1 MHEPKDEPVLG
12 TGGYR
17 AAVIYLCYNYT
28 TFNGY
33 SQIKTAQ
40 ILSTAPPV
48 NCKFRADRN
57 PRKEKIPVRSV
68 SVRGSQHWRQRSSYF
83 KTLCFGGSYLL
94 FGKSNGQNAV
104 FVLRVYPV
112 SIDV

>member
-40 ILSTAPPV
+40 ILLTAPPV
-48 NCKFRADRN
+48 NCRFCVTPHRTTKLS
-57 PRKEKIPVRSV
+57 IPVRSV
-68 SVRGSQHWRQRSSYF
+68 IRTGILQIFAVI
-83 KTLCFGGSYLL
+83 L
-94 FGKSNGQNAV
+94 FQ
-104 FVLRVYPV
+104 
-112 SIDV
+112 DV